1 MDGSVAEICHLD
13 LHCLDGLYI
22 CFGKTFIGN
31 CLDGRLCSGDMLSRQ
46 SLSFPARSLLCD
58 TSPSL
63 QQEWPLGMCFSSEI
77 HNYKAI
83 FAQWS
88 RAEIPA
94 QHTNESVAFCRGRM
108 HSVITFDT

>member
-1 MDGSVAEICHLD
+1 MDGSVTEICHLD
-13 LHCLDGLYI
+13 LHCLDSLYI

-31 CLDGRLCSGDMLSRQ
+31 CLDGRLCNGDMLSRQ
-46 SLSFPARSLLCD
+46 SLSFPARSLL
-58 TSPSL
+58 
-63 QQEWPLGMCFSSEI
+63 EWPMGMCFSSEI

-94 QHTNESVAFCRGRM
+94 QHTNESVAFRRGHMR
-108 HSVITFDT
+108 SVVTFDT